1 VRARLGAGRGE
12 LLRKRGQ
19 TKGIFCIEGLWDPDL
34 RVSSS
39 VQPLL
44 DLLNLNALISYIHMD
59 AATHEEFEFYVRKWT
74 QKRYDEYPILFI
86 ASHGN
91 ESGIK
96 VGDKPYSIEALADLL
111 AGECTNRIIMI
122 SSCSTLRIGKRVLRD
137 FLKKTGALAVCGYR
151 VDVDWLRSTAFE
163 LLLLSQ
169 MQKNEFSGRGADA
182 IDRAATEIAR
192 SFKDLEFDIVT
203 VKDLAS

>member
-1 VRARLGAGRGE
+1 M
-12 LLRKRGQ
+12 RKRGQ

-39 VQPLL
+39 VEPLL

-59 AATHEEFEFYVRKWT
+59 AATHEEFEFYVKKWT
-74 QKRYDEYPILFI
+74 QKRYDGYPILYI
-86 ASHGN
+86 ASHGS

-96 VGDKPYSIEALADLL
+96 VGKDAYSVGALADLL
-111 AGECTNRIIMI
+111 AGKCANRIIVF
-122 SSCSTLRIGKRVLRD
+122 SSCSTLRIAKRELRR
-137 FLKKTGALAVCGYR
+137 FLEKTEALAVCGYR

-163 LLLLSQ
+163 LLLFSQ
-169 MQKNEFSGRGADA
+169 IQKNEFSGRGAEA

-192 SFKDLEFDIVT
+192 SFKDLNFSIVT
-203 VKDLAS
+203 VKDLDR

>member
-1 VRARLGAGRGE
+1 MRR
-12 LLRKRGQ
+12 RGQ

-39 VQPLL
+39 IEPLL

-59 AATHEEFEFYVRKWT
+59 AATHEEFEFYVRKWM
-74 QKRYDEYPILFI
+74 QKRYDGYPILYI

-96 VGDKPYSIEALADLL
+96 VGKEVYSIDALADLL
-111 AGECTNRIIMI
+111 AGKCANRIIMF
-122 SSCSTLRIGKRVLRD
+122 SSCSTLRIGKRMLRD
-137 FLKKTGALAVCGYR
+137 FLEKTEALAVCGYR

-163 LLLLSQ
+163 LLLFSQ
-169 MQKNEFSGRGADA
+169 MQKNEFSGRGVDA
-182 IDRAATEIAR
+182 IDAAATEIAR
-192 SFKDLEFDIVT
+192 SFKDLDFEIVT
-203 VKDLAS
+203 VKDLAG

>member
-1 VRARLGAGRGE
+1 M
-12 LLRKRGQ
+12 RKSGQ

-39 VQPLL
+39 VAPLL

-59 AATHEEFEFYVRKWT
+59 VATHEEFEFYVKKWA

-96 VGDKPYSIEALADLL
+96 VGDESYSIEALADLL
-111 AGECTNRIIMI
+111 AGKCANRIIMF

-137 FLKKTGALAVCGYR
+137 FLKKTEALAVCGYR

-203 VKDLAS
+203 VKDLAP

>member
-1 VRARLGAGRGE
+1 M
-12 LLRKRGQ
+12 RKSGQ

-59 AATHEEFEFYVRKWT
+59 AATHEEFEFYVKKWL
-74 QKRYDEYPILFI
+74 QKRYNQYPILYI
-86 ASHGN
+86 ASHGSEN
-91 ESGIK
+91 GIK
-96 VGDKPYSIEALADLL
+96 VGKNPYSIEALADLL
-111 AGECTNRIIMI
+111 AAKCANRIIMF

-137 FLKKTGALAVCGYR
+137 FLKRTEALAVCGYR

-163 LLLLSQ
+163 LLLFSQ

-182 IDRAATEIAR
+182 IERAATEIAR
-192 SFKDLEFDIVT
+192 SFKDLDFDIVT
-203 VKDLAS
+203 VKDLAD

>member
-1 VRARLGAGRGE
+1 M
-12 LLRKRGQ
+12 RKSGQ

-59 AATHEEFEFYVRKWT
+59 AATHEEFEFYVKKWL
-74 QKRYDEYPILFI
+74 QKRYNQYPILYI
-86 ASHGN
+86 ASHGSEN
-91 ESGIK
+91 GIK
-96 VGDKPYSIEALADLL
+96 VGKDPYSIEALADLL
-111 AGECTNRIIMI
+111 AGKCANRIIVF

-137 FLKKTGALAVCGYR
+137 FLKRTEALAVCGYR

-163 LLLLSQ
+163 LLLFSQ
-169 MQKNEFSGRGADA
+169 IQKNEFSGRGADA

-192 SFKDLEFDIVT
+192 SFRDLDFDIVT
-203 VKDLAS
+203 VKDLAD

>member
-1 VRARLGAGRGE
+1 
-12 LLRKRGQ
+12 LRKRGQ
-19 TKGIFCIEGLWDPDL
+19 TKGIFCIEGLWDQDL

-59 AATHEEFEFYVRKWT
+59 VATHEEFEFYVKKWM

-86 ASHGN
+86 ASHGS

-96 VGDKPYSIEALADLL
+96 VGNEPYSIEALADIL
-111 AGECTNRIIMI
+111 AGKCSNRIIMF
-122 SSCSTLRIGKRVLRD
+122 SSCSTLRIGKRVLQG
-137 FLKKTGALAVCGYR
+137 FLEKTEALAVCGYR

-192 SFKDLEFDIVT
+192 SFKDLDFDIVT
-203 VKDLAS
+203 VKDLAP

>member
-1 VRARLGAGRGE
+1 M
-12 LLRKRGQ
+12 RKSGQ
-19 TKGIFCIEGLWDPDL
+19 TKSIFCIEGLWDPDL

-59 AATHEEFEFYVRKWT
+59 AATREEFEFYVKKWT

-96 VGDKPYSIEALADLL
+96 VGDESYSIEALADLL
-111 AGECTNRIIMI
+111 AGKCANRIIMF

-137 FLKKTGALAVCGYR
+137 FLKKTEALAVCGYR

-192 SFKDLEFDIVT
+192 SFKDLDFDIVT
-203 VKDLAS
+203 VKDLVP

>member
-1 VRARLGAGRGE
+1 M
-12 LLRKRGQ
+12 RKRGQ

-122 SSCSTLRIGKRVLRD
+122 SSCSTLRIGKRVLRG
-137 FLKKTGALAVCGYR
+137 FLRKTGALAVCGYR

-192 SFKDLEFDIVT
+192 SFKDLDFDIVT

>member
-1 VRARLGAGRGE
+1 M
-12 LLRKRGQ
+12 RKRGQ

-39 VQPLL
+39 VEPLL

-59 AATHEEFEFYVRKWT
+59 AATHEEFEFYVKKWM
-74 QKRYDEYPILFI
+74 QKRYDGYPILYI
-86 ASHGN
+86 ASHGS

-96 VGDKPYSIEALADLL
+96 VGKDAYSVGALADLL
-111 AGECTNRIIMI
+111 AGKCANRIIVF
-122 SSCSTLRIGKRVLRD
+122 SSCSTLRIAKRELRR
-137 FLKKTGALAVCGYR
+137 FLEKTEALAVCGYR

-163 LLLLSQ
+163 LLLFAQ
-169 MQKNEFSGRGADA
+169 IQKNEFSGRGAEA

-192 SFKDLEFDIVT
+192 SFKDLNFSIVT
-203 VKDLAS
+203 VKDLDR

>member
-1 VRARLGAGRGE
+1 M
-12 LLRKRGQ
+12 RKRGQ

-39 VQPLL
+39 VEPLL

-59 AATHEEFEFYVRKWT
+59 AATHEEFEFYVTKWT
-74 QKRYDEYPILFI
+74 QKRYDGYPILYI

-96 VGDKPYSIEALADLL
+96 VGDEPYSIDALAELL
-111 AGECTNRIIMI
+111 AGKCANRIIMF
-122 SSCSTLRIGKRVLRD
+122 SSCSTLRIGKRVLRS
-137 FLKKTGALAVCGYR
+137 FLTKTEALAVCGYR

-169 MQKNEFSGRGADA
+169 IQANEFSGRGADA
-182 IDRAATEIAR
+182 IDRAATKLAR
-192 SFKDLEFDIVT
+192 SFKDLDFDIVT
-203 VKDLAS
+203 VKDLER